1 MYHPAIW
8 HPMQPL
14 DMAAAFRSIR
24 QATSSPNS
32 TITSPEK
39 TSLSAAMAAF
49 NAANGAFS
57 VNTLLNQTS
66 PDHLR
71 FPSTHPSLTA
81 AAAVHQHHLFSTLFH
96 HYPYAAAFRPL
107 LNGATPGLL
116 TSSTNSNSSLSSSSS
131 TESSAFV
138 PTSKRFKTSTH
149 DENHSDISPSEKSS
163 DESFGKYSE
172 NRCRSSTYDLQNP
185 QCPICQV
192 PLNGKDLST
201 HIQHE
206 LDHIERNRQQSK
218 YSTRRSTHLTNNP
231 SKILQESTINN
242 SDQTF
247 KTRYETFIRVRT
259 SRQQRLNAKLQLH
272 NRRIHRPDTRN
283 CPICYQ
289 IIPTNTDE
297 EYFYTHVQ
305 QCSRKREQLAANAA
319 LAALANQ
326 HRFPPPPPPLLLSTN
341 ESTQE
346 DPDVNVV
353 DMDDGVER
361 EDKHSNRQST
371 NETTSTADHSDDRC
385 QESFNSDQRFS
396 PSTQKSDILY
406 SSNVTELDPPKCV
419 VCM

>member
-1 MYHPAIW
+1 
-8 HPMQPL
+8 
-14 DMAAAFRSIR
+14 
-24 QATSSPNS
+24 
-32 TITSPEK
+32 
-39 TSLSAAMAAF
+39 
-49 NAANGAFS
+49 
-57 VNTLLNQTS
+57 
-66 PDHLR
+66 
-71 FPSTHPSLTA
+71 
-81 AAAVHQHHLFSTLFH
+81 
-96 HYPYAAAFRPL
+96 
-107 LNGATPGLL
+107 
-116 TSSTNSNSSLSSSSS
+116 
-131 TESSAFV
+131 
-138 PTSKRFKTSTH
+138 
-149 DENHSDISPSEKSS
+149 
-163 DESFGKYSE
+163 

-192 PLNGKDLST
+192 SLNGQDLST

-206 LDHIERNRQQSK
+206 LDHIERNRQQAK
-218 YSTRRSTHLTNNP
+218 YSTRRSTHLTNNS

-326 HRFPPPPPPLLLSTN
+326 HRFPPPLPPPLLLSTN